1 MQKKLTLVSVVIFL
15 SATAFA
21 QRQMTISEYVE
32 LYAPIAVS
40 EMMHSNIPASITLAQ
55 GILESGV
62 GGSWLT
68 VTGNNH
74 FGIKCHEN
82 WEGEALFYDD
92 DAENECFR
100 KYNSPEESFIDHSE
114 FLLKRGRYADL
125 FLLEKTDYRG
135 WAKGLKAAG
144 YATNPV
150 YAEKLI
156 SLIENNQLHQFDLVT
171 DYQIWLA
178 EFQGDQPEIHEQM
191 EDEPE
196 MMLASEAVFYI
207 NRIKTIEA
215 QAGMIPLQV
224 ALQFDIS
231 LKRLLEYNDMYEGD
245 LFNTGQNVF
254 LQPKRNNGDA
264 KFHTVEEGETMYSIS
279 QNHGVKLDRL
289 YEKNLMIAG
298 SEPKV
303 AETIFLQK
311 KRVTV
316 PEIVEPELSPVV
328 KSSAIFEA
336 NNNET
341 LESITLT
348 VKKSDVTSSSE
359 FDPSQTDNSYQYHLV
374 KKGDTLYSISR
385 NYDIAI
391 DKIKEVN
398 QLGSDGIQTGQILKV
413 PAE

>member
-1 MQKKLTLVSVVIFL
+1 
-15 SATAFA
+15 
-21 QRQMTISEYVE
+21 MTIAEYVD

-68 VTGNNH
+68 ITGNNH

-82 WEGEALFYDD
+82 WEGESLFYDD

-100 KYNSPEESFIDHSE
+100 KYATPEESFIDHSQ
-114 FLLKRGRYADL
+114 FLLKRGRYAEL
-125 FLLEKTDYRG
+125 FTLEKTDYNS
-135 WAKGLKAAG
+135 WAFGLKAAG

-156 SLIENNQLHQFDLVT
+156 SLIENNELHQYDLVT

-178 EFQGDQPEIHEQM
+178 EFNGDQPEIYEQI

-196 MMLASEAVFYI
+196 MIFASQEVFYI
-207 NRIKTIEA
+207 NRIKTITA
-215 QAGMIPLQV
+215 QPGMIPLQV

-231 LKRLLEYNDMYEGD
+231 LKRLLDYNDMYEGD
-245 LFNTGQNVF
+245 LFSVGQNIF
-254 LQPKRNNGDA
+254 LQPKRHSGDA
-264 KFHTVEEGETMYSIS
+264 KFHTVKEGETMYSIS
-279 QNHGVKLDRL
+279 QDHGIQLSKL
-289 YEKNLMIAG
+289 YEKNLMIIG

-311 KRVTV
+311 KRTTA
-316 PEIVEPELSPVV
+316 PENVEPELSPVD
-328 KSSAIFEA
+328 KSLNNFEA
-336 NNNET
+336 NSSGA

-348 VKKSDVTSSSE
+348 VTDTNISSSSE
-359 FDPSQTDNSYQYHLV
+359 WETAQAESSFEYYLV
-374 KKGDTLYSISR
+374 KQGDTLYSISR
-385 NYDIAI
+385 NYDVAV
-391 DKIKEVN
+391 DKIKDFN
-398 QLGSDGIQTGQILKV
+398 QLGTDGIQTGQILKV